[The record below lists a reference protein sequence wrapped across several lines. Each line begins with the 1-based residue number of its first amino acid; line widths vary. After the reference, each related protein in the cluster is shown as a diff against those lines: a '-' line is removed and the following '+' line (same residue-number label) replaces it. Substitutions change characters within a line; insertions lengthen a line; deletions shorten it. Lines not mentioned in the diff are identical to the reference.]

1 MVNFHYVFATVVIVF
16 GSSFQFGFQTGVI
29 NSPLPLI
36 EKFIQNI
43 CISRSGPPSSEFV
56 QAMSSLVVAGF
67 PIGGIFGALFGGS
80 VSNKVGRKLSLFIF
94 NIPMAIGSLLMMACQ
109 AAASFEMIIV
119 GRVLVGFACG
129 AFTGIAPVYLAEI
142 APVSIRGMSGIMHQ
156 LAIVSAILVSQIL
169 GLQELMGSTKLWP
182 YLLGLTILPSVVL
195 LLLFWICPDSP
206 RYILLN
212 SRDLEGA
219 KSALYW
225 LRGDTEVVNE
235 EIRELLIEQDDGN
248 ENHAVKF
255 PLKDLFHIKALRLAL
270 FVAVVAHLAQQF
282 SGINAALFY
291 STSLFES
298 IGLTSQAVYATL
310 GVGSMIVVITVVS
323 IFLIERVGRRILLIG
338 GLSMMLC
345 SAVII
350 TIGLALRNHASGL
363 VYLAI
368 TFIYIFVG
376 GFAIGPGSIPWF
388 VVAELFVQE
397 TRDPAIVITVIVNWL
412 AQIKYLK
419 DFSFMP
425 FIGLLVIFIA
435 LLYLYLPE
443 TKGRPP
449 CDVQEEFVRMASG
462 GGDDV
467 ALGSYTHSLP
477 SEDGD
482 NATESDKVRF

>member
-1 MVNFHYVFATVVIVF
+1 MVSFRYVFATVVIVF

-36 EKFIQNI
+36 EKFIVNI
-43 CISRSGPPSSEFV
+43 CEDRSGTPSSEFV

-67 PIGGIFGALFGGS
+67 PIGGIFGAVFGGS
-80 VSNKVGRKLSLFIF
+80 VSNKMGRKLSLFIF
-94 NIPMAIGSLLMMACQ
+94 NIPMAVGSLLMMACQ
-109 AAASFEMIIV
+109 AAFSFEMIIV

-142 APVSIRGMSGIMHQ
+142 APINIRGMSGIMHQ
-156 LAIVSAILVSQIL
+156 LAVVSAILFSQIL
-169 GLQELMGSTKLWP
+169 GLKEVMGSAKLWP
-182 YLLGLTILPSVVL
+182 YL
-195 LLLFWICPDSP
+195 FDSP

-212 SRDLEGA
+212 SQDLEGA

-225 LRGDTEVVNE
+225 LRGDAEVVDE
-235 EIRELLIEQDDGN
+235 EIAGLLAEQEDEG
-248 ENHAVKF
+248 ENRTVNF
-255 PLKDLFHIKALRLAL
+255 PLKDLFRIKALRLAL

-323 IFLIERVGRRILLIG
+323 VFLIERVGRRNLFIG
-338 GLSMMLC
+338 GLSVMLF

-350 TIGLALRNHASGL
+350 TIGLALRSHAYGL
-363 VYLAI
+363 IYLAI
-368 TFIYIFVG
+368 TFVYIFVG

-388 VVAELFVQE
+388 VVAEMFVQE

-412 AQIKYLK
+412 AQIVISLGYPPLLASFITFSMIALSLTLVKYLK

-435 LLYLYLPE
+435 LLYFFLPE
-443 TKGRPP
+443 TKGRAPS
-449 CDVQEEFVRMASG
+449 DVQDEFVRMTG
-462 GGDDV
+462 GAGDD
-467 ALGSYTHSLP
+467 ATLGSYTRSLP
-477 SEDGD
+477 SENGD
-482 NATESDKVRF
+482 SE

>member
-1 MVNFHYVFATVVIVF
+1 MVNFHYVFATAVIVF

-36 EKFIQNI
+36 EKYILSI
-43 CISRSGPPSSEFV
+43 CEDRGNPPSPEFV

-80 VSNKVGRKLSLFIF
+80 VSNKMGRKLSLFIF
-94 NIPMAIGSLLMMACQ
+94 NIPMAVGSLLMMACQ
-109 AAASFEMIIV
+109 AAVSFEMIIV

-142 APVSIRGMSGIMHQ
+142 APVRIRGMSGIMHQ
-156 LAIVSAILVSQIL
+156 LAIVCAILISQIL
-169 GLQELMGSTKLWP
+169 GLKELMGSAKLWP
-182 YLLGLTILPSVVL
+182 YLL
-195 LLLFWICPDSP
+195 DSP

-212 SRDLEGA
+212 SQDLESA
-219 KSALYW
+219 KSALFW
-225 LRGDTEVVNE
+225 LRGDTEVVEE
-235 EIRELLIEQDDGN
+235 EIGELLAEQEN
-248 ENHAVKF
+248 ESENHTKF
-255 PLKDLFHIKALRLAL
+255 PLKDLFRVKALRLAL
-270 FVAVVAHLAQQF
+270 FVAIVAHLAQQF

-338 GLSMMLC
+338 GLSVMLF

-350 TIGLALRNHASGL
+350 TIGLALRSHASGL

-388 VVAELFVQE
+388 VVAEMFVQE

-419 DFSFMP
+419 DYSFMP

-435 LLYLYLPE
+435 LLYFFLPE
-443 TKGRPP
+443 TKGRAP
-449 CDVQEEFVRMASG
+449 CDVQDEFVRMTG
-462 GGDDV
+462 GAEDDV
-467 ALGSYTHSLP
+467 TLGSYTRSLP
-477 SEDGD
+477 SENG
-482 NATESDKVRF
+482 ESE